1 MSFFDN
7 IVLNFLKKIFTIEE
21 SHFYIDNP
29 KTRKKII
36 DDMKSGIADYPI
48 ILLSD
53 EPYYSLNEDWENSD
67 LRNEICV
74 DNDYEITILS
84 KDIDDIISIEDM
96 LKQSLTDPKL
106 LYNGVENSCSSPAKI
121 SLITERETERAK
133 SDAYEIYESTVYVRM
148 THALLRK
155 DIVNPIK
162 IELDSNVANR
172 IMKHLC
178 VLDEAASNVENQM
191 SEILSSDSL
200 GNFQTAECK
209 ITNMPADLKEQY
221 DNLRHIYENVTAQI
235 SEMYTFENL
244 CKDKLGVEDHSFRFC
259 YRIMTEE
266 KCDLIKAIEI
276 CKQKREKEKAEKE
289 KAEKQAEN
297 KRKEKAEWISK
308 LNRVFNTPG
317 DRILNHYTDA
327 IVSNVKEKAADKIG
341 VPVYGGST
349 IDVVNRKTYRIE
361 SEETTQTYIWVSS
374 NCDFIFDSQKYV
386 NMNKEGEYI
395 ERSYSTVSF
404 PIKFFCTLHIRG
416 VNPQEV
422 NEIRNVLFDI
432 YKNEQIVKVSDL
444 IFPDEF
450 NIIKLKIDIDEFSKD
465 SSEEQK
471 SGRNTS
477 IPIIDQVYVYHT
489 RKIEKSELA
498 DNHRLQLVMLQLAKY
513 TAACEAKLLNAMNKV
528 ENDYKSLVTKPTGFL
543 SKTFRGT
550 FCSADFKRLQQ
561 MFDYG
566 PQIDKELFHRV
577 LKEITDFYPLWDR
590 MCKGWSADQI
600 KEEVKH
606 YRQYFLE
613 TSNDIYLNLLEMP
626 TVNSLENYDSSDD
639 LPIDYVILN
648 MTVSPTNSIN
658 DALKEYQEYLAQR
671 QARRDEIARR
681 NAEAE
686 YQRQIEREESG
697 YYDQPSSGGGFLSS
711 MLSTAGGVAL
721 GNKLSRQKSSK
732 SSKRSLWGTA
742 MCPYG
747 KRAKEYD
754 PKAPNFATISCN
766 IGCPLYL
773 QCGGR

>member
-1 MSFFDN
+1 MSCFDN
-7 IVLNFLKKIFTIEE
+7 IVLDFLKKIFTIED

-29 KTRKKII
+29 KTYQRVINDI
-36 DDMKSGIADYPI
+36 KSGIADYPI
-48 ILLSD
+48 LLLSD
-53 EPYYSLNEDWENSD
+53 EPYYSLNEDWGNSD
-67 LRNEICV
+67 FRNEICV
-74 DNDYEITILS
+74 NNDYSLTILS
-84 KDIDDIISIEDM
+84 KDIDDIISIEDR

-106 LYNGVENSCSSPAKI
+106 LYDSVDNSCCSPAKI
-121 SLITERETERAK
+121 SLITEQETKRDK
-133 SDAYEIYESTVYVRM
+133 SEEYELYQSIVNIRIMRVSL
-148 THALLRK
+148 HK

-162 IELDSNVANR
+162 IELDSNISNQ

-178 VLDEAASNVENQM
+178 VLDEAALELENQM

-200 GNFQTAECK
+200 SNYQTVEEK
-209 ITNMPADLKEQY
+209 MINMSADLQAQY
-221 DNLRHIYENVTAQI
+221 NELRQKYEDVTAQI
-235 SEMYTFENL
+235 SEMYTFDNL
-244 CKDKLGVEDHSFRFC
+244 CKEKISIKDHGFKFC
-259 YRIMTEE
+259 YQTMTEE
-266 KCDLIKAIEI
+266 KCDLSKATEI
-276 CKQKREKEKAEKE
+276 YKEKIDKEKAEKE
-289 KAEKQAEN
+289 EAEKQAAI
-297 KRKEKAEWISK
+297 KRKEKEQWVSK
-308 LNRVFNTPG
+308 LNRIFNSPG
-317 DRILNHYTDA
+317 DKILNHYTDA
-327 IVSNVKEKAADKIG
+327 IVLNIKEKVADKIG

-361 SEETTQTYIWVSS
+361 SQDTNETYIWVNS

-386 NMNKEGEYI
+386 NINKEGEYV
-395 ERSYSTVSF
+395 EHSYSTESF
-404 PIKFFCTLHIRG
+404 PIKYFCTLYVRG

-422 NEIRNVLFDI
+422 DEIKNVLFDI

-444 IFPDEF
+444 ISPDEF
-450 NIIKLKIDIDEFSKD
+450 NIIKMIIDTDEISKD

-471 SGRNTS
+471 SGRNIS
-477 IPIIDQVYVYHT
+477 VPIIDQVYVYHT
-489 RKIEKSELA
+489 RKIEKSELV
-498 DNHRLQLVMLQLAKY
+498 DNHRLQLIMLRAAKY
-513 TAACEAKLLNAMNKV
+513 TASCRTKLLNAVNKV
-528 ENDYKSLVTKPTGFL
+528 DNDYKSLITKPTGFL

-550 FCSADFKRLQQ
+550 FRSADFKRLQQ

-566 PQIDKELFHRV
+566 QQIDKELFQNV

-590 MCKGWSADQI
+590 MCKGWSVDQI
-600 KEEVKH
+600 KEEINH
-606 YRQYFLE
+606 YSQYFGE

-626 TVNSLENYDSSDD
+626 SANSLQNYDSSDD

-648 MTVSPTNSIN
+648 MTISPTNSIS
-658 DALKEYQEYLAQR
+658 DALKEYQEYLAKR

-681 NAEAE
+681 RAEEE

-721 GNKLSRQKSSK
+721 GNKLSGQKGNK

-754 PKAPNFATISCN
+754 PNAPSFATISCN
-766 IGCPLYL
+766 IGCPLYH